1 MEDQGDQMDFQSVRA
16 MFQEKECV
24 MGQPKNKPFSSDK
37 PKVGPPSQSPTYLP
51 AGARPSLLTSINHAL
66 ETNTVNAP
74 RVVFREE
81 KKESKKPLVL
91 TNSKAKDKPD
101 KKVKESKDKT
111 AKEDEEKLLDN
122 LSDQK
127 EKRENGK
134 DKRFPSLLN
143 QKEPAAVLVEAS
155 APPRAPT
162 TKKKGFHVLKKSA
175 KRDSTMISDPVLDT
189 SGFDVSGPAPLIP
202 VSSDAGSV
210 QMEPLYSIP
219 KARPLMK
226 TTLPE
231 PSAAVDLTPPSF
243 TPDFCPPPAVTP
255 EVPVLTVSTPESKPP
270 TQIPSPAPPSTAAP
284 VPPNHGTPSL
294 LHVGPPTR
302 PSFAAPPPPKRFT
315 ATHPAVASPTRPTFP
330 APPPPNSSPFAASAP
345 PNRNTPSPPPIAAPP
360 PNIRAPNSPPTASPT
375 PPDADSPAPDPSL
388 CVTPDPRPGL
398 ALADPFLVASA
409 PSLSPSE
416 HQRATEVH
424 AEAVNVALVKKPPSK
439 EVDPPSLES
448 PGGEHP
454 ISALSVLERAEDKGP
469 GKKTSPGDLRILNA
483 LENSRKKNGS
493 PLLISPRATPPPE
506 ERPQEDPTKD
516 LPHIDYAGRK
526 HPSPNPVNDIDHE
539 VSPVWE
545 KISKEK
551 TGAELLVLPPPPA
564 KQALPDLKY
573 PEQAPEKP
581 DRLSSVIQDQ
591 FIPPPPLFE
600 GDSGLLEAETTD
612 GPEFEELASDAYSPE
627 LPSSEWGNE
636 LGTDITGGQSPLEG
650 LSNGTAHPVMDVH
663 SEPANEVDYEEG
675 PVPVS
680 PLPVFKDPPV
690 VEELP
695 VDNRNSVLVETEN
708 EYEDIATSLKKK
720 GKLNNSK
727 KNKGAPKNPYAE
739 SEKVAVQEKTKS
751 RRFARGEKKPAGEK
765 LDEKELK
772 KEKHRLEREKKEL
785 KEKRERE
792 KKEQKERE
800 KKELEMKKKFKVTGQ
815 EEAMYQAKVTETSK
829 GRRHNLPIKSGDVVS
844 IIRTTDCPKGKWL
857 ARDNK
862 NNYGYVSV
870 KRVNLDVK
878 EMLEMGKK
886 AARNSTVIE
895 SGDTSKGNWNSNDF
909 HPESF
914 TDDSE
919 EWTCEDDDLLTPTDY
934 LLTPTAEAD
943 QFASERHNKA
953 LSMPVMG
960 VEDLSINHQHSDM
973 GDGDQ
978 TQTKPEALQKLSTFL
993 NTHKSANA
1001 SESSHPEPETSP
1013 ISEQEEVVSEP
1024 EGSSLQEEEFDPTA
1038 VILPPPDQYADTT
1051 VE

>member
-1 MEDQGDQMDFQSVRA
+1 
-16 MFQEKECV
+16 
-24 MGQPKNKPFSSDK
+24 
-37 PKVGPPSQSPTYLP
+37 
-51 AGARPSLLTSINHAL
+51 ARPSLLTSINHAL

-202 VSSDAGSV
+202 VSSDAG
-210 QMEPLYSIP
+210 
-219 KARPLMK
+219 
-226 TTLPE
+226 T
-231 PSAAVDLTPPSF
+231 
-243 TPDFCPPPAVTP
+243 
-255 EVPVLTVSTPESKPP
+255 
-270 TQIPSPAPPSTAAP
+270 
-284 VPPNHGTPSL
+284 
-294 LHVGPPTR
+294 
-302 PSFAAPPPPKRFT
+302 
-315 ATHPAVASPTRPTFP
+315 
-330 APPPPNSSPFAASAP
+330 
-345 PNRNTPSPPPIAAPP
+345 
-360 PNIRAPNSPPTASPT
+360 
-375 PPDADSPAPDPSL
+375 
-388 CVTPDPRPGL
+388 
-398 ALADPFLVASA
+398 
-409 PSLSPSE
+409 
-416 HQRATEVH
+416 
-424 AEAVNVALVKKPPSK
+424 
-439 EVDPPSLES
+439 
-448 PGGEHP
+448 
-454 ISALSVLERAEDKGP
+454 
-469 GKKTSPGDLRILNA
+469 
-483 LENSRKKNGS
+483 
-493 PLLISPRATPPPE
+493 
-506 ERPQEDPTKD
+506 
-516 LPHIDYAGRK
+516 
-526 HPSPNPVNDIDHE
+526 
-539 VSPVWE
+539 
-545 KISKEK
+545 
-551 TGAELLVLPPPPA
+551 

-751 RRFARGEKKPAGEK
+751 RRFARY
-765 LDEKELK
+765 
-772 KEKHRLEREKKEL
+772 
-785 KEKRERE
+785 
-792 KKEQKERE
+792 
-800 KKELEMKKKFKVTGQ
+800 VTGQ

-919 EWTCEDDDLLTPTDY
+919 EWT
-934 LLTPTAEAD
+934 
-943 QFASERHNKA
+943 
-953 LSMPVMG
+953 
-960 VEDLSINHQHSDM
+960 
-973 GDGDQ
+973 
-978 TQTKPEALQKLSTFL
+978 
-993 NTHKSANA
+993 
-1001 SESSHPEPETSP
+1001 
-1013 ISEQEEVVSEP
+1013 
-1024 EGSSLQEEEFDPTA
+1024 
-1038 VILPPPDQYADTT
+1038 
-1051 VE
+1051 